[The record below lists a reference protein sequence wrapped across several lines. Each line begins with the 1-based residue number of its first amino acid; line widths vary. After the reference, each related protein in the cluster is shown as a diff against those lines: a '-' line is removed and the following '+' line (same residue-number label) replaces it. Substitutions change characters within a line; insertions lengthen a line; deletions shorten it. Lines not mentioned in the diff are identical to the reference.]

1 MDSHQPDAAAPTA
14 APLRTRRR
22 TRPNARTAGAVTALA
37 AAFAAGTLVPD
48 RAPEGQTLPGLVGS
62 AFLPAA
68 AAEAAGLVTRDC
80 DALLR
85 SYQERALAQVGPYGW
100 DYGDSMAYADV
111 VLLDGVAARSSAVE
125 DSAASDDRAATSS
138 ETGTNVQE
146 AGVDEPDIAKTD
158 GEHLF
163 RTRRGTLVT
172 YDVRGDEP
180 RELARTQLPGM
191 RPGYGDTEI
200 LLVGDRLVALSTGV
214 DAADEEDWTSPTTR
228 VAVVDVSDPASP
240 EVLETLSVDGTLD
253 SVRQHGDLV
262 RVVVATGLPALDF
275 RTPGSRL
282 GERSALAHNR
292 RLVRRTTLQDWLPQ
306 GSVGDGDST
315 DLVPCDAVAVPEDE
329 TGALGTTSVLTLT
342 PDSVDAGQ
350 FPTTGVALASPSST
364 TYTSTDRLYL
374 ATDAGG
380 WAMPWRAS
388 ADLMGRSLL
397 DTPVEPTGEPGRTH
411 LYAFALDGPTTTFTA
426 AGTVDGSVANRWSM
440 DSADQVL
447 RVAVGPT
454 EATGNFSSV
463 LTLAERDGRLV
474 ETGRVDR
481 LGVDEEIKSVRW
493 FDDLAIVVTFRQTD
507 PLYAVDLTDTDA
519 PRLLGELK
527 IPGYSQYLHPIS
539 DTRLIGVGQ
548 RADPRTGAE
557 RGGQAALFDIADLR
571 NPRRLD
577 TVAYPRHSWM
587 NAAEDPRQFT
597 WLPGA
602 STAFTVVT
610 DGETGRTAWLTQL
623 TVTEDGLRE
632 HRTEVDHGH
641 DVLRVRLLPLGER
654 RVALVTGDGVR
665 FVDVA

>member
-1 MDSHQPDAAAPTA
+1 MDSHQPTDSATRTTAPV
-14 APLRTRRR
+14 RTRRVV
-22 TRPNARTAGAVTALA
+22 RTAGAVTALA

-48 RAPEGQTLPGLVGS
+48 RVPEGQTLPGLVDT

-100 DYGDSMAYADV
+100 SYGGGLYARATA
-111 VLLDGVAARSSAVE
+111 LATAASGIE
-125 DSAASDDRAATSS
+125 DSAGSDDRAATSS

-158 GEHLF
+158 GEHLY
-163 RTRRGTLVT
+163 RTHGGTLVA
-172 YDVRGDEP
+172 YDVSGDEP
-180 RELARTQLPGM
+180 RELSRTKLPGKG
-191 RPGYGDTEI
+191 RDAYGDVEI
-200 LLVGDRLVALSTGV
+200 VLVGDRVVAFSTGV
-214 DAADEEDWTSPTTR
+214 DATDEDDWSSPTTTL
-228 VAVVDVSDPASP
+228 AVVDVSDPNAP
-240 EVLETLSVDGTLD
+240 DVVETLSVDGTLD

-292 RLVRRTTLQDWLPQ
+292 RLVRRTTLADWLPQ
-306 GSVGDGDST
+306 GAVSDGNAT
-315 DLVPCDAVAVPEDE
+315 GLVRCDAVAVPEDGE
-329 TGALGTTSVLTLT
+329 GTLGTTSVLTLT
-342 PDSVDAGQ
+342 PDSVRPGRFA
-350 FPTTGVALASPSST
+350 TTGVALASPSRT

-380 WAMPWRAS
+380 WAVPWRGAW
-388 ADLMGRSLL
+388 DGRGRSLV
-397 DTPVEPTGEPGRTH
+397 DIPVEPTGEPGRTH

-426 AGTVDGSVANRWSM
+426 AGTVDGAVADRWSM
-440 DSADQVL
+440 DSADEVL

-474 ETGRVDR
+474 ETGRVDK

-507 PLYAVDLTDTDA
+507 PLYAIDLTDTEA

-548 RADPRTGAE
+548 RANPRTGAE
-557 RGGQAALFDIADLR
+557 RGGQAALFDIADLTD
-571 NPRRLD
+571 PRRLD
-577 TVAYPRHSWM
+577 TVAYPRSSWM
-587 NAAEDPRQFT
+587 NAADDPRQFT

-602 STAFTVVT
+602 STALTVVT

-623 TVTEDGLRE
+623 AVTDDGLRE
-632 HRTEVDHGH
+632 SRTEVDHGH
-641 DVLRVRLLPLGER
+641 DVWRVRLLPLGER
-654 RVALVTGDGVR
+654 RVAMVTGDGVR